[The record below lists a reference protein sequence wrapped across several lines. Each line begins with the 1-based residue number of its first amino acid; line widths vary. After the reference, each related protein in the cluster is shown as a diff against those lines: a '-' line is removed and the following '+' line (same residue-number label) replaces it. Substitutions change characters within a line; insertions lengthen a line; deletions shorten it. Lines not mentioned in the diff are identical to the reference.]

1 MSLSTPRVRPPWLA
15 PEIDAFSTRYTSFI
29 TMNPFAQGGWGQGQS
44 GDSLSNNGSGT
55 APSIFGAL
63 PSLPVSTSIPRS
75 MQPDSVTYQFTSF
88 NTTILNC
95 SVIGPQ
101 SRVAYRI
108 VTETSVPSCTI
119 WKDNESRSIAMVQ
132 WQPNATLEIRGVAPR
147 QRVRDWLRLSPD
159 QSRRTMEVR
168 GTQYAWAPMEGFIC
182 LYKAQSSAPRVL
194 ARIARAPTM
203 VLLELTQEAIQLSL
217 LEPALVATV
226 MFVCGHNID

>member
-1 MSLSTPRVRPPWLA
+1 
-15 PEIDAFSTRYTSFI
+15 
-29 TMNPFAQGGWGQGQS
+29 MNPFTQGGWGQGQTS
-44 GDSLSNNGSGT
+44 T
-55 APSIFGAL
+55 TPSIFGAL
-63 PSLPVSTSIPRS
+63 PSLPTSSSIPRS
-75 MQPDSVTYQFTSF
+75 MQPDNVTYQFTSF
-88 NTTILNC
+88 NATILNC
-95 SVIGPQ
+95 SIIGPQ

-159 QSRRTMEVR
+159 QSKRTMEVK
-168 GTQYAWAPMEGFIC
+168 GTQYAWAPMDGFIC
-182 LYKAQSSAPRVL
+182 LYKAQSAAPRIL
-194 ARIARAPTM
+194 ARVARAPNT
-203 VLLELTQEAIQLSL
+203 VLLELTQEAITLGL